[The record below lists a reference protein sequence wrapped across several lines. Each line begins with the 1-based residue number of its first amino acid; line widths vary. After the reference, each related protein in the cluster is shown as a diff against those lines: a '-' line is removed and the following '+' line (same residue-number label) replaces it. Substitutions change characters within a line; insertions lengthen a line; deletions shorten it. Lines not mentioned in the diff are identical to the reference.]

1 MAGNRRLDLRFLGM
15 NARSLH
21 LEKGVLGRG
30 NSSGSHNASLRSQTV
45 MVPCV
50 AVSMGKFGTCMFYCL
65 CPSLLHYAIRSQISS
80 LPFAQTET
88 MESGRCKFTISAF
101 FFLRPLDRPFLLL
114 GLDFR
119 FFSPT
124 LSSPIFVFHFEVHH
138 ESKSWKC
145 SRNVGKGNLGS
156 LGFAATQFQEED
168 LTFHSKALFAALVK

>member
-65 CPSLLHYAIRSQISS
+65 CPSLFHYAIRSQISS
-80 LPFAQTET
+80 QPFAQTET
-88 MESGRCKFTISAF
+88 MESGGCKFTISAF
-101 FFLRPLDRPFLLL
+101 FFSVPSIVL
-114 GLDFR
+114 
-119 FFSPT
+119 FFFWGSTFGFSSPT
-124 LSSPIFVFHFEVHH
+124 LSSPHFRVPLR
-138 ESKSWKC
+138 STS
-145 SRNVGKGNLGS
+145 
-156 LGFAATQFQEED
+156 
-168 LTFHSKALFAALVK
+168 